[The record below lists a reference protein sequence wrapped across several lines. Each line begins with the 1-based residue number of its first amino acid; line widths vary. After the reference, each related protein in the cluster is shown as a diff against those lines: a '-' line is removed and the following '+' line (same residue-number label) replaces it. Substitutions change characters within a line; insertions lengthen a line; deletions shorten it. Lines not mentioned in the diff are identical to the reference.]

1 MTGREILQEL
11 ATQRTPEQHFI
22 KWWRRENDF
31 ADYELIDNFIKD
43 AKPDQEFAGYSL
55 LSIDQM
61 WDVLK
66 NMLPDHV
73 KREARTRAGDIII
86 WTREG
91 KKGEAKVHEC
101 PYIPES
107 LMTIF
112 DVTTRGNPIGS

>member
-1 MTGREILQEL
+1 MTGKEILQEL
-11 ATQRTPEQHFI
+11 ATQRRSDHQFI
-22 KWWRRENDF
+22 KWWRKENDF

-43 AKPDQEFAGYSL
+43 ARPDQEFAGYSL

-61 WDVLK
+61 WDLLTR
-66 NMLPDHV
+66 MIPGQV
-73 KREARTRAGDIII
+73 KREVRTRGGDVVI

-91 KKGEAKVHEC
+91 TKGESQTHEC

-112 DVTTRGNPIGS
+112 DVTTRGNPIDR